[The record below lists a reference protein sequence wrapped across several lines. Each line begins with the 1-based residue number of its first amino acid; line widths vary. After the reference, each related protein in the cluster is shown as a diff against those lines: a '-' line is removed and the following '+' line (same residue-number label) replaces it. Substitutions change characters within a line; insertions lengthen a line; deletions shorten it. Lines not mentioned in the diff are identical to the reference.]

1 MADEVTERRQADET
15 AAPRRRAKRSPNGQ
29 ARSVLC
35 VQLTSEER
43 ALLEAK
49 AANAGHSMSRVLVTS
64 ALRASTSEVI
74 NGTDLDRLN
83 EELTVCRRQLIGV
96 AGNLN
101 QLSHHANATMEFP
114 RDASQVLA
122 QVRETLFEIQ
132 DLIESVKR

>member
-1 MADEVTERRQADET
+1 MADETVEGREDTSP
-15 AAPRRRAKRSPNGQ
+15 APRRRAKRSPNGVN
-29 ARSVLC
+29 RSTLC
-35 VQLTSEER
+35 VQLTREER

-49 AANAGHSMSRVLVTS
+49 AANAGQSMSRVLVTS
-64 ALRASTSEVI
+64 ALRVSTSEVI

-114 RDASQVLA
+114 HDASQVLA

>member
-1 MADEVTERRQADET
+1 MADEVTEHRQADEI

-49 AANAGHSMSRVLVTS
+49 AANAGQSMSRVLVTS

-83 EELTVCRRQLIGV
+83 EELTVCRRQLVGV

-114 RDASQVLA
+114 DDAGEVLSQVRS
-122 QVRETLFEIQ
+122 VLFDVQ
-132 DLIESVKR
+132 DLIENVKR